1 MQRICQER
9 GDFENTLNE
18 RIACLKIGK
27 SYETNG
33 KSLYEC
39 VQKYWKVN
47 GNRVQRAD
55 WVFAIAKGYIVGV
68 FKPLHWFPT
77 EYEPYKGR
85 WEFEGEE
92 VPDSPHLY
100 KRLKSKS
107 RNPVIYINM

>member
-18 RIACLKIGK
+18 RIVCLKIGK

-68 FKPLHWFPT
+68 FKPLRCIGFRPNTSPIKGAGSLRERRFRILPT
-77 EYEPYKGR
+77 STK
-85 WEFEGEE
+85 
-92 VPDSPHLY
+92 D
-100 KRLKSKS
+100 
-107 RNPVIYINM
+107 